1 MSTVLPAAPREEGGP
16 VEPVANV
23 SVRQAELR
31 KHLVLHLLLPG
42 HGQRHIDAAERHPI
56 DEGLPLR
63 PVVPDERVRVRAHIP
78 GRRTSRTRE
87 IKENAFEKSK
97 KK

>member
-1 MSTVLPAAPREEGGP
+1 MYLFLETSAART
-16 VEPVANV
+16 
-23 SVRQAELR
+23 RQSELR

-42 HGQRHIDAAERHPI
+42 HRQRHIDAAERHPI

-78 GRRTSRTRE
+78 VRGKVGGKQE
-87 IKENAFEKSK
+87 IERGADQKFISNYGIESDLDECH
-97 KK
+97 